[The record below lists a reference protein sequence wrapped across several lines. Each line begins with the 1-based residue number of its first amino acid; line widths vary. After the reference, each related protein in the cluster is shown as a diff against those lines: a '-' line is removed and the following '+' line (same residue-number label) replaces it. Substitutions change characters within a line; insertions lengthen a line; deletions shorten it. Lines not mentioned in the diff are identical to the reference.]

1 MTRGRWLESLLREAF
16 SQKSALQLYD
26 KGYSEIWFSPKACSQ
41 MEVIQGESAS
51 EGNSAPESNS
61 ASGRNSAPE
70 ESGTMRYSNAVMQR
84 AQRAVRCSPFYL
96 KLLADMRDR
105 SVSVPTI
112 AENSG
117 AIKGYTQQPLSDVA
131 TERELMWLSSVGILR
146 REVDG
151 QGLTDSFR
159 LTPLGRQIV
168 ERWQAGDHAEKRAN
182 LIESAQNAAVRWLR
196 LPDWLL

>member
-1 MTRGRWLESLLREAF
+1 MEGLRD
-16 SQKSALQLYD
+16 SSGSNKSGVMQY
-26 KGYSEIWFSPKACSQ
+26 
-41 MEVIQGESAS
+41 
-51 EGNSAPESNS
+51 
-61 ASGRNSAPE
+61 
-70 ESGTMRYSNAVMQR
+70 SGTVVQR
-84 AQRAVRCSPFYL
+84 AQRAVRCSPFCL

-105 SVSVPTI
+105 SVSVPAI

-131 TERELMWLSSVGILR
+131 AERELMWLASVGILR

-168 ERWQAGDHAEKRAN
+168 EKWQDSGGADKRAN
-182 LIESAQNAAVRWLR
+182 LVDFIQNAAVRRLR
-196 LPDWLL
+196 LPDWLI